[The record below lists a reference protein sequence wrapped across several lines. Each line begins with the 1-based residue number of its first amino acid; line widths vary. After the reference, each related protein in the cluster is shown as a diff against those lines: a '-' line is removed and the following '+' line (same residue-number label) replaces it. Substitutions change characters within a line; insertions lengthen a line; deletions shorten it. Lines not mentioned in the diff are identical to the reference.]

1 MPPYY
6 PPMLS
11 RILTTLPAF
20 TYCAIVS
27 AAPAFADGLGSP
39 IPRPLGTGGAM
50 RAVATGDAGP
60 QLNPSGISLLRAY
73 FLEGSYQYGSTA
85 GSHDA
90 RISAVDSTSGYNI
103 GGAVYYTYHRDSPSD
118 GVTQIGHLFGGSLS
132 FPLLDKIFLGGSA
145 KYIHFADTAGTH
157 SGFTFDAG
165 LTIRPI
171 PLLSIGVVGY
181 NLLDHGIQWSPK
193 AVGGGIAIL
202 PMPSLIFVFDSVME
216 KVYSVEKVSSVPTR
230 DSAMHYMGGVEL
242 SISSAAAIRL
252 GGGHDGLSK
261 NGYVSAG
268 VSAISADIGAIDV
281 GLRQDVSGNSKSTI
295 IGVSARLFVPA
306 M

>member
-60 QLNPSGISLLRAY
+60 QLNPSGISIFRAY
-73 FLEGSYQYGSTA
+73 SVEGSYQYGSTA
-85 GSHDA
+85 GSQDA
-90 RISAVDSTSGYNI
+90 RISAVDSTSSYNI
-103 GGAVYYTYHRDSPSD
+103 GGAVYYSYHRDSPGD
-118 GVTQIGHLFGGSLS
+118 GKTQTGHLVGGSLS
-132 FPLLDKIFLGGSA
+132 FPLLDKIFLGGNL
-145 KYIHFADTAGTH
+145 KYIHFDDAQGKIH
-157 SGFTFDAG
+157 SGLTFDAG

-193 AVGGGIAIL
+193 ALGGGIAIL

-216 KVYSVEKVSSVPTR
+216 KVYSDLSR

-268 VSAISADIGAIDV
+268 VSAISADVGAIDV

-295 IGVSARLFVPA
+295 IGISARLFIPA

>member
-1 MPPYY
+1 
-6 PPMLS
+6 MLS
-11 RILTTLPAF
+11 RILTILLTCVC
-20 TYCAIVS
+20 CALS
-27 AAPAFADGLGSP
+27 FAAPAFADGLGSP

-50 RAVATGDAGP
+50 RAIATGDAGP
-60 QLNPSGISLLRAY
+60 QLNPSGISILRAY
-73 FLEGSYQYGSTA
+73 SVEGSYQYGSTA
-85 GSHDA
+85 GSQDA
-90 RISAVDSTSGYNI
+90 RISAVDSTSAFNI
-103 GGAVYYTYHRDSPSD
+103 GGAVYYSYHRDSPGD
-118 GVTQIGHLFGGSLS
+118 GATQTGHLVGGSLS
-132 FPLLDKIFLGGSA
+132 FPILDKIFLGGNL
-145 KYIHFADTAGTH
+145 KYIHFDDAKGATH

-165 LTIRPI
+165 LTIRPT

-181 NLLDHGIQWSPK
+181 NLLDHAIQWSPK

-202 PMPSLIFVFDSVME
+202 PMPILILVFDSVME
-216 KVYSVEKVSSVPTR
+216 KVYSDPTR

-242 SISSAAAIRL
+242 SFSSVVAIRL

-268 VSAISADIGAIDV
+268 VSAISADLGAIDV

-295 IGVSARLFVPA
+295 VGVSARLFIPA